1 MKSDIEIAQAAE
13 MLPIS
18 QIAAKVGLGG
28 DMLEYYGKYKAKVDT
43 LALRTGPEKAG

>member
-28 DMLEYYGKYKAKVDT
+28 DRLEYYGKY
-43 LALRTGPEKAG
+43 